1 MEKTNTQT
9 THLKSDDSGRRGAG
23 MERRTFFK
31 YAGAGAAILGL
42 VGSSCKKSA
51 GNSPVNKNTVDLGSG
66 DTGILNY
73 AYALEQLEAAF
84 YTQVIAA
91 PYTGITAAETAIL
104 TDIRDH
110 EIAHSAFYKAAL
122 GSGALAALVADFS
135 QINFADRTNV
145 LDAAKGFEDLGVA
158 AYNGIAY
165 LIQDA
170 ANLTIAAKIVS
181 VEARHSA
188 AIRNILTTGTASP
201 FSTFADAT
209 VIQPSA
215 LNNVANPY
223 NGLEASRLPSQV
235 LPTVNQYITVN
246 LTATKLP

>member
-1 MEKTNTQT
+1 MEKTNTQINN
-9 THLKSDDSGRRGAG
+9 LNSDDSGGRNTG
-23 MERRTFFK
+23 MERRAFFK
-31 YAGAGAAILGL
+31 YAGAGVAILGL
-42 VGSSCKKSA
+42 AGSSCKKSA
-51 GNSPVNKNTVDLGSG
+51 DNNPAKKSTIDVGSG

-84 YTQVIAA
+84 YTQVIAT

-110 EIAHSAFYKAAL
+110 EIAHRAFYKAAL
-122 GSGALAALVADFS
+122 GSGALAALVTDFS

-158 AYNGIAY
+158 AYNGVAY

-170 ANLTIAAKIVS
+170 VNLTIAGKIVS

-188 AIRNILTTGTASP
+188 AIRNLSTTGTASP

-209 VIQPSA
+209 VIQPST

-223 NGLEASRLPSQV
+223 NGLEAWRLPSQV